1 MSASERENA
10 LRAAGLKG
18 IEWVPCYV
26 GIHPRAWEKYK
37 EDLEDLVLH
46 HPSPHII
53 GLFED
58 NGRKQRKVV
67 QYSMTNWVRKSFAEY
82 RKGSQNFREPPMYDD
97 PVYNVGK
104 YTDNWGTLWSNAFR
118 GHEGHPVS
126 PGPLADW
133 KNLSSYKPP
142 DPITMTER
150 LPRASWNEIR
160 AEVEADKKRGQV
172 AIGNAYPD
180 NRFFERLHFLRG
192 FSNLMVDFFTDP
204 PELRSLIELVID
216 HNTRLINKW
225 LELDVDVITFGDD
238 LGTQT
243 SPMIGP
249 KIFRKYL
256 KPGYSRMFK
265 PVRDAGVHVLFHSDG
280 YILPLVDDLVECG
293 VSILNLQANVN
304 GIDNIR
310 EVCKGK
316 VCLELVLD
324 TQKMVP
330 FGSPL
335 DMDAHIKE
343 AILKLD
349 SKEGGLWLRG
359 YCDFDT
365 PLANIEAMIKAM
377 EKHQTYYGPEGSAQM
392 GSRRSRTKKGNI

>member
-1 MSASERENA
+1 MTFISERENA
-10 LRAAGLKG
+10 LKAAEFNG
-18 IEWVPCYV
+18 IEWIPCYI

-37 EDLEDLVLH
+37 EDLENLILK

-58 NGRKQRKVV
+58 KNRRQGKLVH
-67 QYSMTNWVRKSFAEY
+67 YAMTNWVRKSFAEY
-82 RKGSQNFREPPMYDD
+82 RKGSQKFYEPPIYDD

-104 YTDNWGTLWSNAFR
+104 YTDNWGTIWFNAFQ
-118 GHEGHPVS
+118 GHEGHPA
-126 PGPLADW
+126 PPWPLADW
-133 KNLSSYKPP
+133 KHIASYKPP
-142 DPITMTER
+142 DPIVMSER
-150 LPRASWNEIR
+150 LPRASWSELH
-160 AEVEADKKRGQV
+160 AEVEDDKKRGQL

-204 PELRSLIELVID
+204 PELRTLIELIIS
-216 HNTRLINKW
+216 HNLRLIEKW

-243 SPMIGP
+243 GPMISP
-249 KIFRKYL
+249 KMFCKYL
-256 KPGYSRMFK
+256 KPGYLRMFK
-265 PVRDAGVHVLFHSDG
+265 PVRNAGVHVLFHSDG

-304 GIDNIR
+304 GIENIR
-310 EVCKGK
+310 KVCKGK

-324 TQKMVP
+324 TQKVIP
-330 FGSPL
+330 FGTPSTVE
-335 DMDAHIKE
+335 AHIKE
-343 AILKLD
+343 AVLKLG

-377 EKHQTYYGPEGSAQM
+377 EKYQTYYNLERSA
-392 GSRRSRTKKGNI
+392 SEF